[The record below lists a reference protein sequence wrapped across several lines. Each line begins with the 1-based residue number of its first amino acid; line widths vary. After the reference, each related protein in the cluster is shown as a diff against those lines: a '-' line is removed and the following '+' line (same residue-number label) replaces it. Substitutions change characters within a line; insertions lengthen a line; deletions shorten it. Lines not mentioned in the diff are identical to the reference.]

1 MCQSQYWYQ
10 CQCETS
16 EKAFFT
22 DCQLTSF
29 KSTTT
34 SFQVVVGC
42 CVALG
47 VQLFNLMMELANP
60 QLTHTSVRWIMRL
73 VPSFQTFPLSPPG
86 RIIFA
91 SETFLFW
98 SRCKKLR
105 FEWRYLHGQIDGSD
119 ANWQKHDS
127 WFWCL
132 RKVCVKPGFN
142 SAALFLEGYANV
154 SDYFKWV
161 TIKQDSE
168 LPLRTVDFKWAQSDF
183 SLWKEMPSKSP
194 TFLVDGAGSTN

>member
-1 MCQSQYWYQ
+1 MASCTLVWVLVSMAKRCKDCTYIVSIRYGCCWSPVLNYQ
-10 CQCETS
+10 KSRKMSNLLNVSIPILTPMPMRDFRKS
-16 EKAFFT
+16 FFFT

-91 SETFLFW
+91 SETFLF
-98 SRCKKLR
+98 
-105 FEWRYLHGQIDGSD
+105 
-119 ANWQKHDS
+119 
-127 WFWCL
+127 
-132 RKVCVKPGFN
+132 
-142 SAALFLEGYANV
+142 
-154 SDYFKWV
+154 
-161 TIKQDSE
+161 
-168 LPLRTVDFKWAQSDF
+168 
-183 SLWKEMPSKSP
+183 
-194 TFLVDGAGSTN
+194 